1 MTFLTN
7 NSLEG
12 NDFIC
17 QVFTTAVKF
26 PERFSSQGP
35 NSRACHEVNEA
46 HEENNLKA
54 VVRQ

>member
-1 MTFLTN
+1 MD
-7 NSLEG
+7 
-12 NDFIC
+12 DFIC